1 MDDASVTMR
10 NVLVPMRD
18 GFERA
23 ADMVRPAGEG
33 RHPAILDFGPSR
45 KDGRMAVAAV
55 RRRFETS

>member
-1 MDDASVTMR
+1 MR

-18 GFERA
+18 GVERV

-33 RHPAILDFGPSR
+33 HHPAILDFGPYR
-45 KDGRMAVAAV
+45 KDGRKAVAAV